1 MGALGVV
8 MKPHEYGSVVLRR
21 MGEDRLADL
30 MTSPRMTLPCVSEFG
45 DSPVDMGDGVLDAL
59 GDLFQALGPYLK
71 TVAQKRSGFA
81 EPLSVRMSIRHVKIP
96 LPTRQPIAHPLLEK
110 ISAAYNGYRRNLLT
124 KLSQAT
130 EVVQSDPRLREL
142 ILGEGLVSMFSKQA
156 SSPRIVSIDSMSYMM
171 GAHLH
176 DRRLLSNTAVAVC
189 DDGFLEEE
197 LLAQRY

>member
-1 MGALGVV
+1 
-8 MKPHEYGSVVLRR
+8 MKPHEYGSMVLRR
-21 MGEDRLADL
+21 MGEHGLSDMLSGSRCDL
-30 MTSPRMTLPCVSEFG
+30 PRVSSFG
-45 DSPVDMGDGVLDAL
+45 DSPVDMEDGVMDAL
-59 GDLFQALGPYLK
+59 GDLFQALGPLLRA
-71 TVAQKRSGFA
+71 VARKRSCFA

-96 LPTRQPIAHPLLEK
+96 LPTRRPIEHPLLEK
-110 ISAAYNGYRRNLLT
+110 ISAAYNGYRRDLLT

-156 SSPRIVSIDSMSYMM
+156 SSPRVVSLDSLSYMM

-176 DRRLLSNTAVAVC
+176 DRRLLNNTAVAVC